1 MAKKWTTRDGRKI
14 AIKDMTDSHL
24 LNTIKYL
31 IRNNGSF
38 KWIQRLSKEAKHRG
52 LDVPKIPDD
61 YIEFDPDDASIVDTY

>member
-38 KWIQRLSKEAKHRG
+38 KWIQRLSKEAKRRG
-52 LDVPKIPDD
+52 LDVPEIPDD

>member
-38 KWIQRLSKEAKHRG
+38 KWIQRLSKEAKRRG